1 MMVSDCGYQSMYV
14 RKNKK
19 PSACGREEE
28 TEPVRQKECLKLKEK
43 LRGEKQMG
51 AAVLGNDPV

>member
-1 MMVSDCGYQSMYV
+1 MTVAVKSMYV

-28 TEPVRQKECLKLKEK
+28 TEPEGQKECLKLKEK
-43 LRGEKQMG
+43 LRGEKQIG